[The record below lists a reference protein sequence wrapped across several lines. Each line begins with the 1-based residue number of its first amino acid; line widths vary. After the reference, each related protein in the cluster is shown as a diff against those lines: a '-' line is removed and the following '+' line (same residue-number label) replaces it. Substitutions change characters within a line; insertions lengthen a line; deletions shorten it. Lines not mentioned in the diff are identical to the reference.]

1 MSTTSLGGGV
11 AVITGAARGLGKGI
25 AQAAA
30 ARGMSLVLAD
40 IDQNMLAAT
49 AAEFT
54 AAGVETFA
62 IPTDVTDPTALD
74 RLAEASYDRFG
85 AVRLLVNNAG
95 IEMLGNC
102 WELSAAQWEQAIRV
116 NVLGPIHGVRAFG
129 ARMVAAQAPAYV
141 LNIASLAAVSTMPV
155 QTPYIASK
163 HALLSF
169 SECLFL
175 EMQRA
180 APMIRVAVALP
191 GPIATRIF
199 ADAAVGGNPASVD
212 HHRAAME
219 GALAAIG
226 MTPQAAAETILQQ
239 LIAGQFWIAT
249 HPEMLA
255 EAAQRR
261 ARHLATL
268 ANPQLQQEA
277 EAILGPA
284 SCAT

>member
-1 MSTTSLGGGV
+1 MSTASFGGGV
-11 AVITGAARGLGKGI
+11 AVITGAARGIGKGI

-30 ARGMSLVLAD
+30 ARGMRLVLAD
-40 IDQNMLAAT
+40 IDQDMLAAT
-49 AAEFT
+49 AAEFA
-54 AAGVETFA
+54 AAGVETLA
-62 IPTDVTDPTALD
+62 VPTDVSDPAALD
-74 RLAEASYDRFG
+74 RLAAASYGRFG

-102 WELSAAQWEQAIRV
+102 WELSAALWEQAIRV

-163 HALLSF
+163 HALLAF

-180 APMIRVAVALP
+180 APMIHVAVALP
-191 GPIATRIF
+191 GPVATRIF
-199 ADAAVGGNPASVD
+199 ADAPAGVNPASVD

-219 GALAAIG
+219 GALAAVG
-226 MTPQAAAETILQQ
+226 MKPEVAGETILQQ
-239 LIAGQFWIAT
+239 LGAGQFWIAT
-249 HPEMLA
+249 HPDMLA
-255 EAAQRR
+255 DAAQRR
-261 ARHLATL
+261 ARQLATL
-268 ANPQLQQEA
+268 AEPQLQQEA